1 MYFICLTPEAISKVT
16 INPTEHTEETCRLH
30 TERSELCKE
39 DKTKIQL
46 PETWLTFSD
55 FVFCFCFFLPFVP
68 VRFKCF
74 VCLSPCRRCRRKLTG
89 AGASLPLWLLGNQ
102 TTRRWVWVNRRGRPV
117 CQWVRTHSCSLL
129 VRHKDPQP
137 YARTHK
143 VHHQQ
148 QARVSISNGR
158 YNLRILSQYST
169 EGCDNISDDIGKKQ
183 LTGRRIYYC
192 EWNKDIFHPSVPVS
206 SCLWVKEWISNC
218 NSPALQRC
226 SVGHSLL
233 AASISYSLLQ

>member
-1 MYFICLTPEAISKVT
+1 MSRPIWCFNRTINTKCHRWGFRQDLDRKHYPMYFICLTPEAISKVT

-30 TERSELCKE
+30 TERPELYKE

-46 PETWLTFSD
+46 PETQLTFSD

-137 YARTHK
+137 YTRTHA
-143 VHHQQ
+143 Q
-148 QARVSISNGR
+148 SSSPTT
-158 YNLRILSQYST
+158 SQS
-169 EGCDNISDDIGKKQ
+169 
-183 LTGRRIYYC
+183 
-192 EWNKDIFHPSVPVS
+192 FH
-206 SCLWVKEWISNC
+206 
-218 NSPALQRC
+218 
-226 SVGHSLL
+226 
-233 AASISYSLLQ
+233 